1 MFGATVPATTPSSHR
16 RGQTGIGDRPGPFTP
31 AARPNQGDPRWCR
44 DLDVLTLGGVET
56 LDGSADDLPGAPE
69 LPPPS
74 ATPDTP
80 DDPVGTPV
88 LGGVALDLARRFGVD
103 PLWPRLVFVVLALLD
118 GFGILV
124 YAGLWLVLIVG
135 RRSGW
140 AAARVVGAAILV
152 GSVFVLQDVD
162 DPWIGSP
169 WTWALLLAGAAV
181 ALWAPRGIPAVA
193 GPVID
198 HAQTDDRAGTVRRV
212 AAPRD
217 REPSVLGRAVLGVAL
232 LVAATG
238 ALIDQLNGGRLHP
251 EQWLGAAA
259 VVCGLGVVI
268 GAWRGRGLW
277 LIVPGLLFAGAGFV
291 AGHAARAGVDS
302 ASMGDEGVWIDGGT
316 EGPANSTRAAGV
328 ARLTVVDTP
337 PTTPTQSDLRVGIGL
352 IEIEVDDDVT
362 VEIHPLAHD
371 GDVKVDGRVTD
382 GDVITLGPE
391 GEPDVVVTAEISLGD
406 VRIERFNFDEPPE
419 FREPPV
425 PEGTVLDLGEG
436 LSMARDGT
444 VILPDGMGAITPDG
458 DVVGA
463 SGRLPSRADGATVIN
478 SPYGDFLLLPNQMI
492 ITPSGALIDVPAFRA
507 EVLGTTPT
515 ATTQPA
521 VSTTVAGG

>member
-1 MFGATVPATTPSSHR
+1 
-16 RGQTGIGDRPGPFTP
+16 
-31 AARPNQGDPRWCR
+31 
-44 DLDVLTLGGVET
+44 VET

-80 DDPVGTPV
+80 DDPAGTPV
-88 LGGVALDLARRFGVD
+88 IGGVALDLARRFGVD
-103 PLWPRLVFVVLALLD
+103 PLWPRLGFVVLALFD

-124 YAGLWLVLIVG
+124 YAGLWLVLIIG
-135 RRSGW
+135 RRPGW
-140 AAARVVGAAILV
+140 AVARVVGAAILV
-152 GSVFVLQDVD
+152 GSVFVLQDVN
-162 DPWIGSP
+162 DPWIGGP
-169 WTWALLLAGAAV
+169 WTWALLLAGVAV
-181 ALWAPRGIPAVA
+181 ALWAPRGIPTAA

-198 HAQTDDRAGTVRRV
+198 HAQPDDRAGTVRRV
-212 AAPRD
+212 SPPRD

-259 VVCGLGVVI
+259 VVCGLGMVI
-268 GAWRGRGLW
+268 GGWRGRGLW

-302 ASMGDEGVWIDGGT
+302 ASLGDEDVWIDGGT
-316 EGPANSTRAAGV
+316 EGPANSTRAAGI
-328 ARLTVVDTP
+328 ARLTVIDTP
-337 PTTPTQSDLRVGIGL
+337 PTTPMTSDLRVGIGR
-352 IEIEVDDDVT
+352 IEIDVDNDVT
-362 VEIHPLAHD
+362 VQVRPLAHD
-371 GDVKVDGRVTD
+371 GDVKVDNRVTD
-382 GDVITLGPE
+382 DDVITVGPE
-391 GEPDVVVTAEISLGD
+391 GEPDVIVTAEISLGD
-406 VRIERFNFDEPPE
+406 IQIERFNFNEPPE
-419 FREPPV
+419 FDFPDV

-444 VILPDGMGAITPDG
+444 VILPDGLGAITPEG

-463 SGRLPSRADGATVIN
+463 GRFPSRADGATVIS

-507 EVLGTTPT
+507 EVFGTTPT